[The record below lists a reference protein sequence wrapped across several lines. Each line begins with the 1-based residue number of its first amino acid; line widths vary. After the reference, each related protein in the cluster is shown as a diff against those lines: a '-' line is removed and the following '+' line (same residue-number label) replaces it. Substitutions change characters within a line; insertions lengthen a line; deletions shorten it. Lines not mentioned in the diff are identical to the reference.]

1 MEKIYLVSLRV
12 EDEVVTGKF
21 LGWDETSA
29 ISNAQ
34 LYLAGATGLK
44 PQTLEPVSVRLLT
57 GDEANE
63 I

>member
-12 EDEVVTGKF
+12 GDEVVTGKF

-34 LYLAGATGLK
+34 LYLACATGLE
-44 PQTLEPVSVRLLT
+44 PEALEPVSAKLLT

>member
-12 EDEVVTGKF
+12 ADEVVTGKF

-34 LYLAGATGLK
+34 LYLAGETGLE
-44 PQTLEPVSVRLLT
+44 PEALEPVSAKLLT

>member
-21 LGWDETSA
+21 LGGDETSA

-34 LYLAGATGLK
+34 LYLADETGLE
-44 PQTLEPVSVRLLT
+44 PETLEPVSAKLLT